1 MTAAYDIERVAVAAE
16 QLLAAIDA
24 ADDHTLPDWL
34 AHRLTV
40 VRMECAGLRNAMK
53 EHHELRGRETR

>member
-1 MTAAYDIERVAVAAE
+1 MTPAYDIERVAVAAE
-16 QLLAAIDA
+16 QLLVAIDA
-24 ADDHTLPDWL
+24 AEDHPLPDWL

-53 EHHELRGRETR
+53 EGGEKQ

>member
-1 MTAAYDIERVAVAAE
+1 MTPAYDIERVGIACE

-24 ADDHTLPDWL
+24 AEDHPLPDWL

-40 VRMECAGLRNAMK
+40 VRMECAGLKNAMK
-53 EHHELRGRETR
+53 EHHE

>member
-1 MTAAYDIERVAVAAE
+1 MTPAYDIERVAVACE

-24 ADDHTLPDWL
+24 AEDHTLPDWL

-40 VRMECAGLRNAMK
+40 VRMECAGLKNAMK
-53 EHHELRGRETR
+53 EHHE